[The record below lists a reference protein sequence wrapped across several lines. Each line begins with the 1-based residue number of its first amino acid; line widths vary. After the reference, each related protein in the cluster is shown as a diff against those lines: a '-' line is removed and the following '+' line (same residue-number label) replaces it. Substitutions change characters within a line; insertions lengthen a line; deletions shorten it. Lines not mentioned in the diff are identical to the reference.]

1 MKPKIRL
8 EEFEVAF
15 DSLIKSYPPQAYSS
29 VKKDKSKYYE
39 ELMAIESVL
48 VNSDFDINSL
58 SVLDVGGGSGN
69 LCILLKHLL
78 GCNVSMVDRL
88 DEFDDEHE
96 RVMGN
101 RQDVMNRL
109 HAANIKF
116 LNADPFMDTY
126 FEDEKFDI
134 ILNFDVIEHLPHGVP
149 GFISKMYHLLKHEG
163 ALIVSTPNQVHIKN
177 RLNALL
183 GRNTWEDF
191 EYYITTDYFFGH
203 IRELTYKE
211 LEFLLS
217 KYKNYKITGRTHQ
230 LNRYGKAL
238 CELSILK
245 PIFKYCID
253 GNAKLSYQL
262 FGVVRKCD

>member
-1 MKPKIRL
+1 MKSKIRL

-15 DSLIKSYPPQAYSS
+15 DNLLNSYPVQAHSS
-29 VKKDKSKYYE
+29 VEKDKSKYYE
-39 ELMAIESVL
+39 ELLAIEAVL

-58 SVLDVGGGSGN
+58 RILDVGGGSGN

-101 RQDVMNRL
+101 RQAVINRL
-109 HAANIKF
+109 QEANINF
-116 LNADPFMDTY
+116 LNADPFIDIY
-126 FEDEKFDI
+126 FADEKFDI

-149 GFISKMYHLLKHEG
+149 GFISKMYQLLKYEG

-191 EYYITTDYFFGH
+191 EYYITTDHFFGH

-230 LNRYGKAL
+230 LNRHGKTL
-238 CELSILK
+238 RKFSILK
-245 PIFKYCID
+245 PILRYFID
-253 GNAKLSYQL
+253 GNSSLSYQL